1 MIYGI
6 WYREEP
12 IVNEEKKKTFAARV
26 SQANKSEL
34 VVIMYDIIFTSI
46 EEARNALSQGSREE
60 FKRELS
66 RAQKLLRELIATL
79 DMQYDISKELMPLYL
94 YANHCMIDS
103 LRTGDSTPLKDVE
116 MVLKPL
122 REAFSEVAKQD
133 TSPALME
140 HTQQLYAGLTYGK
153 GTLNETLLS
162 GNSRG
167 YKA

>member
-1 MIYGI
+1 M
-6 WYREEP
+6 
-12 IVNEEKKKTFAARV
+12 NEEKKKTFAARI

-34 VVIMYDIIFTSI
+34 VVIMYDIIFDSMD
-46 EEARNALSQGSREE
+46 EARNALSRDA

-66 RAQKLLRELIATL
+66 RAQKMLRELIATL

-94 YANHCMIDS
+94 YANHCIIDS
-103 LRTGDSTPLKDVE
+103 LRTGDK
-116 MVLKPL
+116 KPL
-122 REAFSEVAKQD
+122 EDADIVLRPLGKAFSEIAKQD

-162 GNSRG
+162 DNSRG

>member
-1 MIYGI
+1 M
-6 WYREEP
+6 
-12 IVNEEKKKTFAARV
+12 NEEKKKTFAARV
-26 SQANKSEL
+26 SQANRSEL
-34 VVIMYDIIFTSI
+34 VVIMYDIIFDSI
-46 EEARNALSQGSREE
+46 DEARNALSQGSKEE

-94 YANHCMIDS
+94 YANRCIIDS
-103 LRTGDSTPLKDVE
+103 LRTMNVE
-116 MVLKPL
+116 SLENAEIVLKPL
-122 REAFSEVAKQD
+122 GEAFFEVAKQD
-133 TSPALME
+133 TSPSLME

>member
-1 MIYGI
+1 M
-6 WYREEP
+6 
-12 IVNEEKKKTFAARV
+12 NEDKKKIFTARI

-34 VVIMYDIIFTSI
+34 VVIMYDIIFDSMD
-46 EEARNALSQGSREE
+46 EARNALAQGSKDE

-79 DMQYDISKELMPLYL
+79 NMQYDISKELMPLYL
-94 YANHCMIDS
+94 YANRCIVDS
-103 LRTGDSTPLKDVE
+103 LRTGDAKLLDDVE
-116 MVLKPL
+116 LVLKPL

-140 HTQQLYAGLTYGK
+140 HTQQVYAGLTYGK
-153 GTLNETLLS
+153 GTLNETLFS
-162 GNSRG
+162 ANSRG

>member
-1 MIYGI
+1 M
-6 WYREEP
+6 
-12 IVNEEKKKTFAARV
+12 NEDKKRTFTARI

-34 VVIMYDIIFTSI
+34 VVIMYDIIFDSMD
-46 EEARNALSQGSREE
+46 EARNALSQGSKNE

-94 YANHCMIDS
+94 YANRCIVDS
-103 LRTGDSTPLKDVE
+103 LRTGDTKPLEDAE
-116 MVLKPL
+116 LVLKPL
-122 REAFSEVAKQD
+122 GAAFSEVAKQD

>member
-1 MIYGI
+1 M
-6 WYREEP
+6 
-12 IVNEEKKKTFAARV
+12 NEEKKKTFATRI

-34 VVIMYDIIFTSI
+34 VVIMYDIIFASMD
-46 EEARNALSQGSREE
+46 EARLALSQGKKEE

-79 DMQYDISKELMPLYL
+79 DMQYEISKELMPLYL
-94 YANHCMIDS
+94 YANHCIIDS
-103 LRTGDSTPLKDVE
+103 LRTGEEKPLEGVDI
-116 MVLKPL
+116 VLKPL
-122 REAFSEVAKQD
+122 GKAFSEIAKQD

-153 GTLNETLLS
+153 GKLNETLLS
-162 GNSRG
+162 ENSRG